1 MRLRALLALLVL
13 GAAAAAG
20 ASYWAPGAGAQGEPN
35 APKPLKPTFGEEYGP
50 APQPVK
56 PADESEPPLAAIR
69 PHAELKPADLDLGS
83 AQDLN
88 DEKAPKGEMLD
99 YEILWNGIPAGRSI
113 MGVRKR
119 ASYPDKNGPEVWEIR
134 MDTRS
139 TRLVGNFF
147 PVKDKVITSID
158 VKGGFSRYYY
168 LNQREGAY
176 KGEERIRV
184 DYTAAKMEAVCGRT
198 RLDDTIGY
206 LTIPLSGKVLDPLS
220 AIYYLRAIDFGEN
233 LKVREELAADAES
246 GKLARQDYEKRL
258 RDARILLPIC
268 TERRVWDTEIVPVA
282 REYLDLKC
290 IGKKQAC
297 ILIVPKCEFNGIFQ
311 RRGEMRIWLH
321 EATRVLVRMEVE
333 LPIGACEIRLAGHAY
348 SPLDKGK

>member
-1 MRLRALLALLVL
+1 
-13 GAAAAAG
+13 
-20 ASYWAPGAGAQGEPN
+20 
-35 APKPLKPTFGEEYGP
+35 
-50 APQPVK
+50 
-56 PADESEPPLAAIR
+56 
-69 PHAELKPADLDLGS
+69 
-83 AQDLN
+83 
-88 DEKAPKGEMLD
+88 
-99 YEILWNGIPAGRSI
+99 
-113 MGVRKR
+113 
-119 ASYPDKNGPEVWEIR
+119 
-134 MDTRS
+134 
-139 TRLVGNFF
+139 
-147 PVKDKVITSID
+147 
-158 VKGGFSRYYY
+158 
-168 LNQREGAY
+168 
-176 KGEERIRV
+176 
-184 DYTAAKMEAVCGRT
+184 MEAVCGRN
-198 RLDDTIGY
+198 RLDDTISY

-246 GKLARQDYEKRL
+246 GKLSRQEYDRRL
-258 RDARILLPIC
+258 KDARILLPIC

-333 LPIGACEIRLAGHAY
+333 LPIGACEIRLASHAY